1 MTDERMPAAAAAAAS
16 APSSPAPG
24 APIADEPLDPTILES
39 EVVYRGRVWDVRNDV
54 VEYGDGSI
62 TRHYVDHPGA
72 SAIVALDDDDRVL
85 LIQQYRHPIRHRDWE
100 VPAGLLDV
108 DGESPLQTAQREL
121 AEEVDLV
128 AAEWEP
134 LVSIFTTPGG
144 NDEVVHLFLAR
155 GLSPAGQVHEREDEE
170 ADIRVEWVPLADA
183 VAGVLAGRLRNG
195 ILAVGVL
202 AAAER
207 LRSGRA
213 EAVGS

>member
-1 MTDERMPAAAAAAAS
+1 VPRPRRRGARAAPRERAVRRRERRMTDERMPAAAAAAAS

-39 EVVYRGRVWDVRNDV
+39 EVVYRGRVGDVRNDV

-62 TRHYVDHPGA
+62 PRHYVDHPGA

-144 NDEVVHLFLAR
+144 NDEVVHPFLAP
-155 GLSPAGQVHEREDEE
+155 GLSPAGQVHERADEE
-170 ADIRVEWVPLADA
+170 AEDRQSA
-183 VAGVLAGRLRNG
+183 VHGA
-195 ILAVGVL
+195 
-202 AAAER
+202 
-207 LRSGRA
+207 
-213 EAVGS
+213 